1 MAPTVPDSD
10 ALDEPRLRQLID
22 VGRSL
27 VAQLDP
33 EEILQQ
39 LLEVACELTGAR
51 YAALGVL
58 DPDRREL
65 ERFITRGIDEPARL
79 AIGDLPRGHGVLGLL
94 IEQPHPL
101 RLPDVGEHPRSYGF
115 PVGHP
120 PMKTFL
126 GVPIVIRGEAWGNL
140 YLTEKA
146 EGREFDRADEQ
157 TALILAEW
165 TAIAVDN
172 ARLYQSV
179 ESQRDE
185 LRNAVRGLEATTEIA
200 RAIGGETDLERILE
214 TIVKR
219 GRALVEATGMLILLR
234 DGPELVVVAAAGE
247 FSHDLTGQRVPVEGS
262 ISGHAMQT
270 RRAARMA
277 NIGDQLHF
285 AMAKDVDVRAG
296 LFVPLLFRGE
306 GLGVLNAFDRRDDAE
321 FSNEDQRLL
330 EGFAASAATAV
341 ATAQSVAEHRLHDS
355 LEATERERGRWAREL
370 HDEALQSMAGLRVVL
385 SNARRGDPAQVDSL
399 LARAQ
404 EQIDVTIAEMR
415 RLIADLRPPALDD
428 LGLCAAVEALAE
440 RLAEAEGMEVLLD
453 ADLAHDGGRHPT
465 RLVAPLEDTVYR
477 LIQEALHNAA
487 HHSGVKRATVTLFEG
502 SEVLEVQIEDEGDGF
517 DPAAGTDGFG
527 LLGMRERV
535 TLAKGSL
542 DVNSSPGDGT
552 RVSAVFPARHRSA
565 GEAGAELPKAAR
577 QPRSADGG

>member
-1 MAPTVPDSD
+1 MAAPAPNSD

-22 VGRSL
+22 IGRNL
-27 VAQLDP
+27 VAQLDT

-58 DPDRREL
+58 DSDRRHL
-65 ERFITRGIDEPARL
+65 ERFITRGIDETTRR

-94 IEQPHPL
+94 IEQPRPL
-101 RLPDVGEHPRSYGF
+101 RLAEVGDHPRSYGF

-120 PMKTFL
+120 PMSTFL

-140 YLTEKA
+140 YLTEKD
-146 EGREFDRADEQ
+146 GGEFDLADEQ

-200 RAIGGETDLERILE
+200 RAIGGETDLDRILE

-234 DGPELVVVAAAGE
+234 DGAELVVVAAAGE
-247 FSHDLTGQRVPVEGS
+247 FSHDLTGQRIAVEGS

-270 RRAARMA
+270 QQAARLA
-277 NIGDQLHF
+277 NVSDQLHF
-285 AMAKDVDVRAG
+285 AMAKDIDVHTG
-296 LFVPLLFRGE
+296 LFVPLVFRGE

-321 FSNEDQRLL
+321 FSQEDQRLL

-341 ATAQSVAEHRLHDS
+341 ATAQSIAEHRLQDS

-370 HDEALQSMAGLRVVL
+370 HDESLQSMAGLRVLL
-385 SNARRGDPAQVDSL
+385 SSARRGDPARVDSL
-399 LARAQ
+399 LERAQ
-404 EQIDVTIAEMR
+404 HQIDATIAEMR

-428 LGLCAAVEALAE
+428 LGLAAAVEALTE
-440 RLAEAEGMEVLLD
+440 RLAEAEGMEIVLE
-453 ADLAHDGGRHPT
+453 ADLAHDSGRHAT

-477 LIQEALHNAA
+477 LIQEALNNAA
-487 HHSGVKRATVTLFEG
+487 HHSGVKRARVTLVEG
-502 SEVLEVQIEDEGDGF
+502 PETLEVEIEDEGDGF
-517 DPAAGTDGFG
+517 DPGADTGGFG

-535 TLAKGSL
+535 ALAKGNL
-542 DVNSSPGDGT
+542 DVNSAPGRGT
-552 RVSAVFPARHRSA
+552 RISAALPARHRSEGKPGMEPPVA
-565 GEAGAELPKAAR
+565 PAER
-577 QPRSADGG
+577 RSANSG